1 MAEQSLFG
9 TTPEELMASRD
20 AALRQQAAQY
30 AQLDPFQQATMGIYQ
45 GASKLG
51 GAIGG
56 MLGGQDPEMMRIKQR
71 QQLLQG
77 VNPEDADAL
86 IRAAQQ
92 ASQMGDYGAAQELST
107 KARAMQLQKAQIGKT
122 QAEQRKLDLAAQQE
136 TIFREELVKLG
147 PNATQEAV
155 LSAAIKAG
163 SPDKILTVIQGSLDK
178 EAARTQALD
187 LAKTQGDSKVEA
199 ARIAGEARIDAAREA
214 GANRLQI
221 AQLQE
226 ANRLAIANMQA
237 DTKLLIANMTNAF
250 KQSLAAN
257 KPLPPSL
264 QKEEGTDL
272 AAIDTYEAQQRA
284 LAPAIAN
291 LTPNAQGVSKLELG
305 PVKNAFYMAQN
316 AAGNSTPESRA
327 YEGLKSAV
335 DTAVNLQVSAEKGV
349 QTDKDVLRFAQA
361 LIGAYGRNDTKATL
375 EALTRYEQSLAKA
388 AEKTMNRLESRRK
401 SQNIEPYKPALG
413 TPSNPIKLD

>member
-51 GAIGG
+51 GVVGG

-77 VNPEDADAL
+77 VNPEDPDSML
-86 IRAAQQ
+86 QAAMK
-92 ASQMGDYGAAQELST
+92 ASQMGDYAAAQELST
-107 KARAMQLQKAQIGKT
+107 KARAMQLQKAQIGKAT
-122 QAEQRKLDLAAQQE
+122 AEQAKIELAGRQEVALRDELAKLPANPSQE
-136 TIFREELVKLG
+136 DILKVV
-147 PNATQEAV
+147 TQY
-155 LSAAIKAG
+155 G
-163 SPDKILTVIQGSLDK
+163 SPDKVLSVIQGSVDK
-178 EAARTQALD
+178 EAARVQALAI
-187 LAKTQGDSKVEA
+187 AKQQADARIEA
-199 ARIAGEARIDAAREA
+199 AKEA

-221 AQLQE
+221 AQ
-226 ANRLAIANMQA
+226 MQA
-237 DTKLLIANMTNAF
+237 DSKVQIAQLANAF
-250 KQSLAAN
+250 KQATQVN

-264 QKEEGTDL
+264 QKEEGADL
-272 AAIDTYEAQQRA
+272 TAIDTYASQQAA

-291 LTPNAQGVSKLELG
+291 LTPNAQGVRKLELG

-361 LIGAYGRNDTKATL
+361 LVGAYGRNDTKATL

-388 AEKTMNRLESRRK
+388 AEKTQNRLESRRK
-401 SQNIEPYKPALG
+401 SQNVEPYGFKPKEALG
-413 TPSNPIKLD
+413 TPGNPIKLD

>member
-51 GAIGG
+51 GVVGG

-77 VNPEDADAL
+77 VNPEDPDSML
-86 IRAAQQ
+86 QAAMK

-107 KARAMQLQKAQIGKT
+107 KARAIQLQKAQIGKAT
-122 QAEQRKLDLAAQQE
+122 AEQAKLEQAGKQEIALRDELA
-136 TIFREELVKLG
+136 KLG
-147 PNATQEAV
+147 PSPTQEQVLTAV
-155 LSAAIKAG
+155 TKYG
-163 SPDKILTVIQGSLDK
+163 SPDKVLAIIQGSVDR
-178 EAARTQALD
+178 EAARAQALEI
-187 LAKTQGDSKVEA
+187 AKTQADARIEA
-199 ARIAGEARIDAAREA
+199 AKEA

-221 AQLQE
+221 AQ
-226 ANRLAIANMQA
+226 MQA
-237 DTKLLIANMTNAF
+237 DSKVQIAQLANAF
-250 KQSLAAN
+250 KQAAQAN
-257 KPLPPSL
+257 KPLPASL
-264 QKEEGTDL
+264 QKEEGADL
-272 AAIDTYEAQQRA
+272 TAIDTYASQQAA

-291 LTPNAQGVSKLELG
+291 LTPNAQGVRKLELG

-361 LIGAYGRNDTKATL
+361 LVGAYGRNDTKATL

-388 AEKTMNRLESRRK
+388 AEKTQNRLESRRK
-401 SQNIEPYKPALG
+401 SQNVEPYGFKPKEALG
-413 TPSNPIKLD
+413 TPGNPIKLD